1 MAIEVVQVKD
11 QVISF
16 VPDVVVKVIIM
27 GFIGVGVDL
36 IIVAFVIIIINISLF
51 VLKYLSYCYY

>member
-27 GFIGVGVDL
+27 GFIQVGVDL
-36 IIVAFVIIIINISLF
+36 IIVAFLIIIINIS
-51 VLKYLSYCYY
+51 